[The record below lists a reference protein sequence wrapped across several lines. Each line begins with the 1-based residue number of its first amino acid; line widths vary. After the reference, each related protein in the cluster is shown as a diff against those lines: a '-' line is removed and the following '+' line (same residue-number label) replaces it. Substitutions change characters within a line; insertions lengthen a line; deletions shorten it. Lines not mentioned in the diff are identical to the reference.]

1 MQDLQMKTQLN
12 KLLWEEKTFGIKAAK
27 INLENEVKENQWNT
41 LIKEFKEYEMIVI
54 SNYGNNSKNNLLIG
68 QLNNCFVA
76 DINVQFEKK
85 ISKII
90 QERID
95 KIKITNNKEVDEN
108 LVKIAEQS
116 FRYSRFM
123 NDSNLDKEKA
133 KRIYVGRPH
142 PASKSREAP

>member
-54 SNYGNNSKNNLLIG
+54 SNCGNNSKNNLLIG

-85 ISKII
+85 
-90 QERID
+90 
-95 KIKITNNKEVDEN
+95 N
-108 LVKIAEQS
+108 
-116 FRYSRFM
+116 F
-123 NDSNLDKEKA
+123 
-133 KRIYVGRPH
+133 
-142 PASKSREAP
+142 